1 VKVALPLTSPLTLPL
16 KLLISAEWLC
26 FLRNP
31 TVRYSL
37 LVFGLLF
44 AVAAIWAGMA
54 AAEYREQSQ
63 ARLLQWEQTIAERH
77 AVAERGERSGAPE
90 RYAADMARQDAQPA
104 QLPALGGLVLSVR
117 QFDVLGPEI
126 QVSTRTR
133 YSDGRLTD
141 QIFNPLLQELGLL
154 DLATVMALLLPLLI
168 IALSYGL
175 VQEARE
181 QGIWRLTCAQTAR
194 PWQSLFV
201 ALGVRLLAVVVLA
214 VLASGLAFVIDPGAT
229 VAAWLQWS
237 VVIILY
243 ALLWTLIAGQFTL
256 LPVSSGASAAGVLGL
271 WLVLTFV
278 SPAALA
284 WLANERHP
292 MPSRL
297 VSVIELRDAQ
307 EQAGDVADELRD
319 QWYAAHPQH
328 ADVAGRNHPFFVN
341 NVPRDLHVDASVRP
355 IMQAFDEARAQQF
368 QWMQR
373 GSWAAPALAV
383 IMAADTLA
391 GIDGPRY
398 RDFTEAVNT
407 LEDRWREFFVPRI
420 MSYRGVVVEDYVR
433 LPRFEVSD
441 MPPVRAPWLIM
452 TLMLLSAMLLAAV
465 LVGCRR
471 RLASPDA

>member
-1 VKVALPLTSPLTLPL
+1 MKAALAMPSALPVN
-16 KLLISAEWLC
+16 LLIGAEWRCLV
-26 FLRNP
+26 RNP
-31 TVRYSL
+31 NVRYSL
-37 LVFGLLF
+37 MVFGLLF
-44 AVAAIWAGMA
+44 VVAAIWAGMA

-63 ARLLQWEQTIAERH
+63 SRLQQWEQTITARQALAEG
-77 AVAERGERSGAPE
+77 GERSGTPE
-90 RYAADMARQDAQPA
+90 RYAADMAREAAQPA

-141 QIFNPLLQELGLL
+141 QIFNPLLQEFGLL
-154 DLATVMALLLPLLI
+154 DLATIMALLLPLLI

-181 QGIWRLTCAQTAR
+181 QGIWRLVCAQTAR
-194 PWQSLFV
+194 PWRSLFA
-201 ALGVRLLAVVVLA
+201 ALGVRLLAVVTLA

-229 VAAWLQWS
+229 AAAWLQWS
-237 VVIILY
+237 LIISLY
-243 ALLWTLIAGQFTL
+243 ALLWTLIAGLFTL

-278 SPAALA
+278 SPAVLA
-284 WLANERHP
+284 WLADERHP

-297 VSVIELRDAQ
+297 VSVIEMRDAQ
-307 EQAGDVADELRD
+307 GRAGDVADELRD
-319 QWYAAHPQH
+319 RWYAAHPQY

-341 NVPRDLHVDASVRP
+341 NVPRDLMVDENVRP
-355 IMQAFDEARAQQF
+355 IMQAFDEARARQF

-373 GSWAAPALAV
+373 GSWAVPALAV

-398 RDFTEAVNT
+398 RDFTEAVNS
-407 LEDRWREFFVPRI
+407 LEDRWRAFFVPRI
-420 MSYRGVVVEDYVR
+420 MSYRGVAVEDYR
-433 LPRFEVSD
+433 QLPRFDVSD
-441 MPPVRAPWLIM
+441 MPPARSPWLIM
-452 TLMLLSAMLLAAV
+452 GLLLLSSAVLAAV
-465 LVGCRR
+465 FMSFRR